1 MAGIGR
7 RSHGSFGSPSEARI
21 NAFFGPREAILGHIG
36 TLEKASDIV
45 SRVGGLLETDWKD
58 YVTQTK
64 DKY

>member
-1 MAGIGR
+1 V
-7 RSHGSFGSPSEARI
+7 ARI
-21 NAFFGPREAILGHIG
+21 NAVFGPREDIG

-58 YVTQTK
+58 YVTQRK